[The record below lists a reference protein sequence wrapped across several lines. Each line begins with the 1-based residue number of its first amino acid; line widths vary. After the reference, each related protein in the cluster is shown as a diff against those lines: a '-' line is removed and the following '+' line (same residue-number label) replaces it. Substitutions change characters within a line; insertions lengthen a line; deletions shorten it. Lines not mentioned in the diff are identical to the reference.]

1 MGEEGCLT
9 NEKFYNLE
17 VSNNLQVN
25 KFTDKIIYDFQELN
39 DNGNIDL
46 SKPLIFITK
55 PVAGNI
61 NINLKVGQKGQM
73 IILVRTDNN
82 GGNVNIQGNHCNV
95 YNINEAAAN
104 NNLTPRKSYKLICDG
119 TDWYPMMN

>member
-1 MGEEGCLT
+1 MGEQGCLT

-39 DNGNIDL
+39 DNGDIDL
-46 SKPLIFITK
+46 NKPLIFITK
-55 PVAGNI
+55 PLAVNI
-61 NINLKVGQKGQM
+61 NITLGIGQKGQM

-82 GGNVNIQGNHCNV
+82 AGNVTIDGGNVL
-95 YNINEAAAN
+95 NINGAGGN
-104 NNLTPRKSYKLICDG
+104 DLNSDKSYKLICDG
-119 TDWYPMMN
+119 TRWYPMMN

>member
-25 KFTDKIIYDFQELN
+25 KIIYDFQELN
-39 DNGNIDL
+39 DHGDIDL
-46 SKPLIFITK
+46 NKSLIFITK

-61 NINLKVGQKGQM
+61 NINLGIGQRGQM
-73 IILVRTDNN
+73 IILVRNDTNAGDVIIG
-82 GGNVNIQGNHCNV
+82 GGNVD
-95 YNINEAAAN
+95 NINRDVSN
-104 NNLTPRKSYKLICDG
+104 NNLNSHKSYKLICDG
-119 TDWYPMMN
+119 TRWYPMMN